1 MKKSRKSKIVLFSV
15 LGLATVSLATVGF
28 ASWVL
33 NTVKGVDDATF
44 KAEVGDVLT
53 NEVSASITAKE
64 LAVSFDNVASPTND
78 LKNGNSKVEDLEFSF
93 TTTISATSISVLSG
107 VEITFAPQKTFL
119 DLATSSNDEEKYIVF
134 PFDTATKKVSIPI
147 TNGTTLGTVP
157 TIPNYQSGDITV
169 SNSSNTTTIT
179 TKFRFAWGAAFGG
192 VNPGKCT
199 TVDSSTLLTRL
210 NTFRNALTAITATP
224 LMTITVT
231 PTITA

>member
-1 MKKSRKSKIVLFSV
+1 MKKSRKSKIVLLSV

-44 KAEVGDVLT
+44 KAEVGDVIS
-53 NEVSASITAKE
+53 NQVSASITTKE
-64 LAVSFDNVASPTND
+64 LNVRFDNVEKPTND
-78 LKNGNSKVEDLEFSF
+78 LKNGDTKVEDLEFSF
-93 TTTISATSISVLSG
+93 TTTISATSISFLGG
-107 VEITFAPQKTFL
+107 VEITFAPQETFL
-119 DLATSSNDEEKYIVF
+119 ALATSSKDEAKYIVF
-134 PFDTATKKVSIPI
+134 PFDTSTKKVSIPI

-192 VNPGKCT
+192 VNPGICT
-199 TVDSSTLLTRL
+199 TVDSSILVTRL
-210 NTFRNALTAITATP
+210 NAFRNALTAITATP